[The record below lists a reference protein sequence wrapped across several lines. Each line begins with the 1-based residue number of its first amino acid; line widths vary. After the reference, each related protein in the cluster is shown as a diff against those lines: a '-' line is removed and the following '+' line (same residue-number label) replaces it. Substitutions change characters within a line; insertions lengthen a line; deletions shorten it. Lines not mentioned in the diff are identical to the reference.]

1 MGPANESH
9 SGAALSAEHS
19 GAVTNNLV
27 TVEVSSGS
35 SGTEISA
42 VPRDSTEHRIGEE
55 QGGSGSAVRPSGP
68 CPVS

>member
-9 SGAALSAEHS
+9 SSAALSAEHS

-42 VPRDSTEHRIGEE
+42 VPSDSTEHRIGEE
-55 QGGSGSAVRPSGP
+55 QGGTGSAVRPSGP